1 MDLSDLVAFFDREA
15 STVTNPVFGRIFDN
29 VKPPSG
35 QRSSGGKTALKR
47 PENLS
52 FLTQVN
58 GCEYSLA
65 RWSCETQVNQALVI
79 TENRV
84 CSLAR
89 YKYPVLI
96 PFPPAK
102 GVSVSI
108 VTVTMPLK
116 IVCHC
121 DGNRIK
127 REFSFW
133 RPTNC
138 VSGASPFSIF
148 QGSALKE
155 RPVKLQTVQEST
167 LPFYTPVPVRDTQ
180 QTSLLAQKMTLTL
193 KFVAAW

>member
-1 MDLSDLVAFFDREA
+1 MDFSDLVAFVDREA
-15 STVTNPVFGRIFDN
+15 RIVTNPVFGRISDS

-52 FLTQVN
+52 FITQVD
-58 GCEYSLA
+58 GCECPPS
-65 RWSCETQVNQALVI
+65 ETQVNQALMI

-84 CSLAR
+84 RSLAR
-89 YKYPVLI
+89 YNHPVII

-121 DGNRIK
+121 DGNQ
-127 REFSFW
+127 EFSFW

-138 VSGASPFSIF
+138 FSGASPISIF
-148 QGSALKE
+148 QGSALRE
-155 RPVKLQTVQEST
+155 RPVKLQTVHESI
-167 LPFYTPVPVRDTQ
+167 LPFFTPVLVRDIQ
-180 QTSLLAQKMTLTL
+180 QTSVLAQKMTLTFKF